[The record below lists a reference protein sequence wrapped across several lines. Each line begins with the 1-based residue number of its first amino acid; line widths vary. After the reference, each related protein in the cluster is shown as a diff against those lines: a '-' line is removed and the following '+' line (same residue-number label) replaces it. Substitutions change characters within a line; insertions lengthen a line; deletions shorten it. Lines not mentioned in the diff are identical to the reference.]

1 MLRMLF
7 VRVQGMRAVE
17 LLISF
22 PLPSPFDATPAPSSC
37 LPACASIYVAQ
48 VELKGMAD
56 RIISM
61 RQQLYDALLEGA
73 PPPREGWVRQGS
85 RSSERASGGRQSC
98 HPHLRP
104 LFS

>member
-73 PPPREGWVRQGS
+73 PPHRGGWLKQGRQA
-85 RSSERASGGRQSC
+85 SEAASGDAQSC
-98 HPHLRP
+98 HPLNLRP
-104 LFS
+104 WP